1 MNEDHLLRLQ
11 SGMAA
16 WNAWRATDP
25 APRPALA
32 HAPLRA
38 MDLSGANLS
47 GADLSGADLRGT
59 QLSGAD
65 LRGADLRGANLFKAE
80 LTGAQLADCDLR
92 GVRFLNPNQ
101 LRSAAGWHDAWRDED
116 LALDTPL
123 PTAP

>member
-11 SGMAA
+11 SGVAA
-16 WNAWRATDP
+16 WNAWRAIDSG
-25 APRPALA
+25 PRPALA

-116 LALDTPL
+116 LALDAPL
-123 PTAP
+123 PKAP